1 VTRVT
6 TIGVAIPIPEP
17 YGSELKRCRL
27 SFGDASAS
35 GIPTHVTLLPP
46 TEVDETDLP
55 AIESHLHE
63 VAASR
68 QPFVLHLRGTGSFRP
83 VSPVVFIAVVEGIS
97 ACEVL
102 TNAVRSGP
110 LERDLSFPY
119 HPHVTVAQQVPDEA
133 LNAAFSALADFE
145 CTFSVRAFSLYVHGD
160 DDMWR
165 ESQTFELAAAWVG

>member
-1 VTRVT
+1 
-6 TIGVAIPIPEP
+6 
-17 YGSELKRCRL
+17 
-27 SFGDASAS
+27 
-35 GIPTHVTLLPP
+35 
-46 TEVDETDLP
+46 
-55 AIESHLHE
+55 
-63 VAASR
+63 
-68 QPFVLHLRGTGSFRP
+68 
-83 VSPVVFIAVVEGIS
+83 VVFIAVVEGIS

-165 ESQTFELAAAWVG
+165 ESQTFELAAAWVR